1 MGHSLAALLYLI
13 ITILFSLNLKALY
26 AKYKDEKISLPTILA
41 TASLVVTFLLLSF
54 YFVFAH
60 IALVFIA
67 QVYLIS
73 TMLYI
78 KFFSKKK

>member
-1 MGHSLAALLYLI
+1 MAHTLAALLYLI
-13 ITILFSLNLKALY
+13 ITILFSLNLKVLY
-26 AKYKDEKISLPTILA
+26 TKYKDEKISLTTILA

-54 YFVFAH
+54 YFIFDH

-67 QVYLIS
+67 QTYLIG

-78 KFFSKKK
+78 KFFGKKK